1 MSGPLFTIAYC
12 LMAFAYTPI
21 ACCLIKDYF
30 CKNLSMHL
38 NFLDIVACFMVL
50 FAIID
55 IPGSIPI
62 ILDIKT
68 KSGNIHPWKA
78 TLVSLAIFLAFLV
91 FGEKL
96 LGIFSIDVGSFAIA
110 GSFII
115 FLIGMEM
122 VLGAEFFKHD
132 SPGGGT
138 IVPIAFPLIAGA
150 GSITTILSLRAEY
163 ATINILIALFLNM
176 GIVYTVLKLTTR
188 IERVLGP
195 TGLHILKK
203 FFGIILIAIA
213 IRLFINNTGIVLPND

>member
-1 MSGPLFTIAYC
+1 
-12 LMAFAYTPI
+12 
-21 ACCLIKDYF
+21 
-30 CKNLSMHL
+30 
-38 NFLDIVACFMVL
+38 MVL

-62 ILDIKT
+62 IVNIKAKT
-68 KSGNIHPWKA
+68 GNVHAGKA
-78 TLVSLAIFLAFLV
+78 TLVSLGIFLSFLI

-96 LGIFSIDVGSFAIA
+96 LGLFGIDASSFAIA

-115 FLIGMEM
+115 FLLGMEM

-163 ATINILIALFLNM
+163 QTVNILIALLLNM
-176 GIVYTVLKLTTR
+176 IIVYVVLRMTSA
-188 IERVLGP
+188 IEKWLGP
-195 TGLHILKK
+195 TWLHILKK

-213 IRLFINNTGIVLPND
+213 VRLFLNNTGLNLPHGS